1 MNMYIG
7 ITILTH
13 GYSRV
18 VYNMFQKAASEGKN
32 YLLYAICTPCIRHVY
47 PIY

>member
-1 MNMYIG
+1 MLIG

-32 YLLYAICTPCIRHVY
+32 YFVYKLYV
-47 PIY
+47 